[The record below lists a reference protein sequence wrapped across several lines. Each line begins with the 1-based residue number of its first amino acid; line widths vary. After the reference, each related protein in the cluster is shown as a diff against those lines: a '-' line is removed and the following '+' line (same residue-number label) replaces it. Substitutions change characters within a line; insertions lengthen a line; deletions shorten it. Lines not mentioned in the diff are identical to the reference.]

1 MIDRVFEGAANAE
14 PVHLNPHISTTA
26 RPPGRRRRSSAS
38 WIRKRSAVCAGTGSR
53 IGSTAW
59 SHRSKIGLSSA
70 TAASPRPAPPRTSCR
85 AAHLLLR
92 GFLHGD
98 RAADDDEHGR
108 VDVHRVHV
116 PGLTAKQKDVIV
128 NPVSMRASSTSRM
141 REDPQLL
148 VPLQQRAGVRGRADS
163 NDDGGLHLSDAVTIL
178 NALFSGGSSIAP
190 PYPAR
195 GSDPTAVGLPACGT

>member
-1 MIDRVFEGAANAE
+1 
-14 PVHLNPHISTTA
+14 
-26 RPPGRRRRSSAS
+26 
-38 WIRKRSAVCAGTGSR
+38 
-53 IGSTAW
+53 
-59 SHRSKIGLSSA
+59 
-70 TAASPRPAPPRTSCR
+70 
-85 AAHLLLR
+85 
-92 GFLHGD
+92 
-98 RAADDDEHGR
+98 
-108 VDVHRVHV
+108 
-116 PGLTAKQKDVIV
+116 
-128 NPVSMRASSTSRM
+128 M